1 MPPADFSLFRKYVTH
16 GIMSTDM
23 MKHKV
28 IMTDI
33 SMRVNEDNFVP
44 DEGSLA

>member
-1 MPPADFSLFRKYVTH
+1 MHAADFALFRKYVSH

-23 MKHKV
+23 MKHKT

-33 SMRVNEDNFVP
+33 SMRVKEDDFMP